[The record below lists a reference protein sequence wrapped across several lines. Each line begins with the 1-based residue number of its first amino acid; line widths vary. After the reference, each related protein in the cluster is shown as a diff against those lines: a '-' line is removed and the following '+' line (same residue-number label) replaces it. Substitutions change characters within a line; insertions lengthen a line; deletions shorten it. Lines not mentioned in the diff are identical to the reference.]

1 MDIIAGVLILVV
13 IVIAF
18 EGKDWI
24 ATYWKGKAE
33 AAREDRLAAEAK
45 TELARINAESNRTT
59 HP

>member
-1 MDIIAGVLILVV
+1 MEALAAVLTLIV

-18 EGKDWI
+18 EGKDWVE
-24 ATYWKGKAE
+24 TYWKGKAE

-45 TELARINAESNRTT
+45 TELARITAESNRTT